1 MAEVNS
7 IQMAK
12 LAATPGAKLQANER
26 NGRSR
31 IMFGQ
36 VNSIAGQIGDTVY
49 LGRIPQGARITGVW
63 LNNAAGTA
71 SSTLALGLR
80 KTVDKSVIA
89 AAGLMA
95 ATAIN
100 AAQKVDGL
108 TGTLVNAGQS
118 YVTTAETDVYG
129 TIAGAATPGGGQ
141 LISVTVDYVID

>member
-1 MAEVNS
+1 MAEANS

-12 LAATPGAKLQANER
+12 LAATPGSKLQANER

-36 VNSIAGQIGDTVY
+36 INSISGAIADTIY
-49 LGRIPQGARITGVW
+49 FGRIPQGARITGVW

-71 SSTLALGLR
+71 SSTLALSLR
-80 KTVDKSVIA
+80 RTDTKAAISGTITA
-89 AAGLMA
+89 AA
-95 ATAIN
+95 AIN

-108 TGTLVNAGQS
+108 TGTLTNAGQS
-118 YVTTAETDVYG
+118 YITPTEVDVVG

-141 LISVTVDYVID
+141 LISVTIDYVID